1 MLSERAGTVLNI
13 LVSEYINNA
22 IPVASDE
29 IARRSPVK
37 VSAATVRSAMS
48 QLAEEGYISRPHVSA
63 GAVPSDRGYRHY
75 VESWKEPP
83 VLPAPVQREIFQQLD
98 QADPNMEVWSQRC
111 AAILSSLTTNLAI
124 VTVPRAKSPRL
135 KQIQLVFLG
144 EFLALLIIVLQ
155 ETRLLRRLLPLEEAS
170 SQESLNQVANKLN
183 GSLSDLQY
191 REIEANPLVLT
202 PLEEKVKIETTHMLK
217 EASSDTV
224 PEHYVDGL
232 RRLLNQPE
240 FAQASRAKDLVEM
253 VEERV
258 LLEGILSEMPEMG
271 DVAVYIGGENR
282 EASLRPFGVILC
294 QYGMPH
300 RAYGTICVIGPTRM
314 GYAEAIGGVTFL
326 SSFMSQLVQE
336 LHAGGTAA

>member
-37 VSAATVRSAMS
+37 VSPATVRSAMA
-48 QLAEEGYISRPHVSA
+48 QLADEGYISRPHVSA

-83 VLPAPVQREIFQQLD
+83 VLPDLVQRQIYQHFD
-98 QADPNMEVWSQRC
+98 QADSNMEVWSQRC
-111 AAILSSLTTNLAI
+111 AAILSRLTTNLAI
-124 VTVPRAKSPRL
+124 VTVPFAKSPRL
-135 KQIQLVFLG
+135 KQIQIVQLE
-144 EFLALLIIVLQ
+144 EFLALVIIVLQ
-155 ETRLLRRLLPLEEAS
+155 ETRLLRRLLPLEEPS
-170 SQESLNQVANKLN
+170 SQELLNQVANKLN
-183 GSLSDLQY
+183 ASFSDRQY
-191 REIEANPLVLT
+191 LEIEANPMELT
-202 PLEEKVKIETTHMLK
+202 PLEERVKNETTQMLK
-217 EASSDTV
+217 EASSDAA

-240 FAQASRAKDLVEM
+240 FAGASSAKDIVEM

-258 LLEGILSEMPEMG
+258 LLEGILSELPETG

-294 QYGMPH
+294 QYGMP
-300 RAYGTICVIGPTRM
+300 RWASGTICVIGPTRM

-326 SSFMSQLVQE
+326 SSFMSQMVQE
-336 LHAGGTAA
+336 LHTGSSVA

>member
-37 VSAATVRSAMS
+37 VSPATVRSAMS
-48 QLAEEGYISRPHVSA
+48 QLTDEGYISRSHVSA
-63 GAVPSDRGYRHY
+63 GAVPSDRGYRYY

-83 VLPAPVQREIFQQLD
+83 VLPELVQRQIYQHFD
-98 QADPNMEVWSQRC
+98 QAGPNMEAWSQQC
-111 AAILSSLTTNLAI
+111 AAILSRLTTNLAI
-124 VTVPRAKSPRL
+124 VTVPWAKSPRL
-135 KQIQLVFLG
+135 KQIQLVFLE

-155 ETRLLRRLLPLEEAS
+155 ETRLLRRLLPLEEPS
-170 SQESLNQVANKLN
+170 SQELLNQVANKLN
-183 GSLSDLQY
+183 DSFGDLQY
-191 REIEANPLVLT
+191 REIEANPLELT
-202 PLEEKVKIETTHMLK
+202 PLQEKVKNETTQMLK
-217 EASSDTV
+217 EASSDTA

-240 FAQASRAKDLVEM
+240 FAQGSRAKDLVEM

-258 LLEGILSEMPEMG
+258 LLEGILSEMPETG

-294 QYGMPH
+294 RYGIPQ
-300 RAYGTICVIGPTRM
+300 RANGTICVIGPTRM
-314 GYAEAIGGVTFL
+314 GYAEAIGGVAFL
-326 SSFMSQLVQE
+326 SSFMSQLIQE
-336 LHAGGTAA
+336 LHIGGAAT